1 MVVEAEW
8 ARVVSAQCTASKSLA
23 SDRGSPRTG
32 SSTAALPGGLCTDL
46 HASGNGRLL
55 RMHGG
60 QVVMSRIVAVV
71 VLVPVMLVPVMFA
84 PAVPAGG
91 APRSVPHG
99 TTGTFLPALPP
110 AAPGGAWAWPLP
122 QPHTMTRPFEAPQ
135 TQYSAGHRG
144 IDIAA
149 AAGTRVYAAADGVV
163 SFAGVVAGRPLLSI
177 AHPGELVS
185 SIEPVQAL
193 VANGEHVSVGQQVG
207 LVAVGGH
214 CSNACLHLGVRLHGQ
229 YVSPLL
235 LLGGIPRAV
244 LLPLGGD

>member
-1 MVVEAEW
+1 
-8 ARVVSAQCTASKSLA
+8 
-23 SDRGSPRTG
+23 
-32 SSTAALPGGLCTDL
+32 
-46 HASGNGRLL
+46 
-55 RMHGG
+55 MHGG
-60 QVVMSRIVAVV
+60 QVVMSRIVAAV
-71 VLVPVMLVPVMFA
+71 VLVPVMLVLMLVPVMFA

-99 TTGTFLPALPP
+99 TTGASLPAAPP
-110 AAPGGAWAWPLP
+110 AARGGAWAWPLP
-122 QPHTMTRPFEAPQ
+122 QPHTVTRPFEAPQ
-135 TQYSAGHRG
+135 TRYSAGHRG

-149 AAGTRVYAAADGVV
+149 AAGTRVYAAAEGVV

-177 AHPGELVS
+177 AHPGDLVW

-207 LVAVGGH
+207 MVAVGGH

>member
-1 MVVEAEW
+1 
-8 ARVVSAQCTASKSLA
+8 
-23 SDRGSPRTG
+23 
-32 SSTAALPGGLCTDL
+32 
-46 HASGNGRLL
+46 
-55 RMHGG
+55 MHGG
-60 QVVMSRIVAVV
+60 QVVMSRIVAAVMP
-71 VLVPVMLVPVMFA
+71 VPVMLVLMLA

-91 APRSVPHG
+91 VPRGVPRSVPHG
-99 TTGTFLPALPP
+99 ATGASLLALRP
-110 AAPGGAWAWPLP
+110 AAARSGAWLWPLP
-122 QPHTMTRPFEAPQ
+122 QPHTVSRPFEAPQ

-149 AAGTRVYAAADGVV
+149 APGTPVYAAAAGVV

-193 VANGEHVSVGQQVG
+193 LANGEHVSAGQQVG
-207 LVAVGGH
+207 MVAVGGH
-214 CSNACLHLGVRLHGQ
+214 CSTACLHFGVRLHGQ
-229 YVSPLL
+229 YVSPML

>member
-1 MVVEAEW
+1 
-8 ARVVSAQCTASKSLA
+8 
-23 SDRGSPRTG
+23 
-32 SSTAALPGGLCTDL
+32 
-46 HASGNGRLL
+46 
-55 RMHGG
+55 
-60 QVVMSRIVAVV
+60 VM
-71 VLVPVMLVPVMFA
+71 LVPVMLVLVPVMFA
-84 PAVPAGG
+84 PAVPADG

-99 TTGTFLPALPP
+99 TTGAALPAPRP
-110 AAPGGAWAWPLP
+110 AAPGDAWVWPLP
-122 QPHTMTRPFEAPQ
+122 EPHTVTRPFEAPQ

-149 AAGTRVYAAADGVV
+149 AAGTRVYAAAAGVV

-193 VANGEHVSVGQQVG
+193 VANGEHVSAGQQVG
-207 LVAVGGH
+207 MVAVGGH

-235 LLGGIPRAV
+235 VLGGISRAV